1 MGTSV
6 TPWRSVARGRI
17 WSNEPL
23 ARHTSLRI
31 GGPVDWFVEPE
42 DLDELRAVLQEAAQ
56 QQEPVWLIGGGT
68 NLLAPDR
75 GVRGVAMHLRR
86 PYFTELTVDE
96 ASSTTQAVRVWCGA
110 GLTTHRVVLAA
121 AQAGWGGAERLAGLP
136 GSIGGAVAMNAQDI
150 GQFVEEVV
158 LVDYGGQVRHLT
170 RAALRFCYRYTDM
183 PEGVMVRVRLAF
195 PRVPQAEAAA
205 AIDHVFARRKTTQEL
220 SWSSAGCA
228 FKNPGGDCQ
237 PAGALIDRS
246 GLKGTRVGEAQV
258 SLRHANFI
266 INLGHATALDVLGLM
281 ERIQAQVRRDHGVWL
296 EPEVRILGE
305 RLA

>member
-1 MGTSV
+1 
-6 TPWRSVARGRI
+6 
-17 WSNEPL
+17 
-23 ARHTSLRI
+23 
-31 GGPVDWFVEPE
+31 
-42 DLDELRAVLQEAAQ
+42 VLQEAAQ

-75 GVRGVAMHLRR
+75 GIRGVAIHLRR

-96 ASSTTQAVRVWCGA
+96 ASSTPQAVRVWCGA

-121 AQAGWGGAERLAGLP
+121 AQAGWGGAARLAGLP
-136 GSIGGAVAMNAQDI
+136 GHVGGAVAMNAQDI

-170 RAALRFCYRYTDM
+170 RAALRFGYRYTDM
-183 PEGVMVRVRLAF
+183 PEGIVVRVRLAF
-195 PRVPQAEAAA
+195 PRVPPAEAAV

-220 SWSSAGCA
+220 SWASAGCA

-296 EPEVRILGE
+296 EPEVRIIGE
-305 RLA
+305 RWEPLTTQEAAHA